1 MRIGK
6 HQNEQGGNSHEENK
20 EPYGSLGGYEP
31 CREGK
36 RPKETPVVGEPAG
49 VDISP
54 VIIAVDVIVQD
65 ESSFESKES
74 NQGDLEKGYP
84 GKAAVDCG
92 CEEIA

>member
-6 HQNEQGGNSHEENK
+6 HQNEQSGNSYEENE
-20 EPYGSLGGYEP
+20 EPEGGLGGDEP
-31 CREGK
+31 CREGT
-36 RPKETPVVGEPAG
+36 RPKETPVVGELAG
-49 VDISP
+49 VEIFP
-54 VIIAVDVIVQD
+54 VIIAVDVIIQN
-65 ESSFESKES
+65 ESGFESKES